1 MRSMKR
7 SKRSGGKC
15 ALASTMPIVSDG
27 MMVKLVERE
36 ASAKKGGGGG
46 SCVVSRRLHVAQSEE
61 AGATLARVANALI
74 IQRSLERGTEGL
86 VVFHAADLGKAS
98 EAGAAGRESAM
109 LV

>member
-36 ASAKKGGGGG
+36 ASAKKGGGG